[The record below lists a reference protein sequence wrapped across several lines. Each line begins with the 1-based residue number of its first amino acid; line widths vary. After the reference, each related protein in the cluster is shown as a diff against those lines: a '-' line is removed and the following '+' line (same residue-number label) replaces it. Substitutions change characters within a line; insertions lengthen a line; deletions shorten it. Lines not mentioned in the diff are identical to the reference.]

1 MASVAIG
8 SDHAGYPLKQSI
20 IDHLRSRGYEVTDM
34 GCHGRD
40 SVDYPDYAAAVAEAV
55 EDGSTLGVLIC
66 ATGIGM
72 SVAANKRPGVRAAL
86 CHTEYEAQM
95 ARNQVNANIVCV
107 GARTLSRDAAI
118 RTVVRFL
125 RSEYEGYRHD
135 RRLEKIDLLAS

>member
-8 SDHAGYPLKQSI
+8 SDHAGYPLKQAI
-20 IDHLRSRGYEVTDM
+20 IDHLRSRGYDVEDM
-34 GCHGRD
+34 GCHGREC
-40 SVDYPDYAAAVAEAV
+40 VDYPDYAAAVAGAV
-55 EDGSTLGVLIC
+55 QDGTTLGVLIC

-72 SVAANKRPGVRAAL
+72 SVAANKLTGVRAAL

-107 GARTLSRDAAI
+107 GARTMSRDAAI
-118 RTVVRFL
+118 RTVVRFM

-135 RRLEKIDLLAS
+135 RRLEKIDRLAS